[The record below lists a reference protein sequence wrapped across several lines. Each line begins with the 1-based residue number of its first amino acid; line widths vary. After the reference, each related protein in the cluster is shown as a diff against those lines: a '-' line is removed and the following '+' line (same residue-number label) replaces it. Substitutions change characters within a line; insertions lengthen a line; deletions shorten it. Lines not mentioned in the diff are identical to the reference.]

1 MTVLAELLILLTN
14 VTVLKGFRERVVKF
28 PHVLMT
34 HVEVT
39 GFAKSSKFQIQPSA
53 IVVNVK
59 MGIQAHTA
67 KFHPVIKILVLTM
80 ENVLLK
86 TESTYVNA
94 IMVILVKIA
103 KFHPA
108 QLGPV
113 KMVLSAQARY
123 EKFTTEKFIN
133 NYNLMKENE
142 KSNMNKLSHS
152 VNFD

>member
-34 HVEVT
+34 RVEVT

-123 EKFTTEKFIN
+123 EKFTTERFIK
-133 NYNLMKENE
+133 NY
-142 KSNMNKLSHS
+142 
-152 VNFD
+152 